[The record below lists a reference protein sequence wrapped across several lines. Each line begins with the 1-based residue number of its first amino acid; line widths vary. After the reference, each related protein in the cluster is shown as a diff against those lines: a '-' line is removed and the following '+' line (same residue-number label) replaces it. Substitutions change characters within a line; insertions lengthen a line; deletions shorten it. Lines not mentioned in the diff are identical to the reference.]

1 MVRAGDHLV
10 WVADAD
16 PAARAVLE
24 QHLRDLHCR
33 SRCLQEISELLA
45 SLQRESPRLLLLD
58 RSFGGNDGLQLLPE
72 LLRDYPKLRIV
83 VLTADG
89 SIGDAVRAIKLGAFE
104 YLPKPPDVQRLQEVI
119 HHLEETPAVLAQ
131 TLNGVPTIDQLEKQ
145 AILAALRQTRGKVRD
160 AARLL
165 GFGQAT
171 VYRKIKR
178 FKIALESFS

>member
-1 MVRAGDHLV
+1 MGRVGDHLV
-10 WVADAD
+10 WVADGD

-24 QHLRDLHCR
+24 QHLRDLQCQCR
-33 SRCLQEISELLA
+33 LLQELSELFAGLR
-45 SLQRESPRLLLLD
+45 LETPRLLLLD
-58 RSFGGNDGLQLLPE
+58 NSFGGRDCLQLLPE
-72 LLRDYPKLRIV
+72 LLREHPKLRVV
-83 VLTADG
+83 VLTAHG

-104 YLPKPPDVQRLQEVI
+104 YLPKPPDVQRLREVL
-119 HHLEETPAVLAQ
+119 HHLEETPSVLPM
-131 TLNGVPTIDQLEKQ
+131 TPNGVPTIDQLERQ